1 MQRTIFCVISMVLLT
16 ILLGPGGCA
25 PAPDTGWQWKQFQ
38 IPFDVM
44 NFLNGTGP
52 HKFPVKDARVTAV
65 RKGRRFE
72 FTVFYLPGQRQQPK
86 GRWAWIMVTTP
97 QQVYS
102 HLNGSGP
109 SQRSAAVEDARI
121 CVAWTNDHAEYYI
134 FYKPGQTG
142 EAVVPWEW
150 RKLTA
155 LDEVADFL
163 NGNGTGHGPASTA
176 RIAALEKNG
185 TFEYHLFFK
194 RGAGMGKVAGWKEQK
209 NSPGPDD
216 VANYLNGREPYTQPE
231 KDAEICAVSSGENT
245 IYHVFPNTTRSPSN
259 G

>member
-1 MQRTIFCVISMVLLT
+1 MQRTIFCVVSMLLLT
-16 ILLGPGGCA
+16 ILLGPVGCA

-52 HKFPVKDARVTAV
+52 HQFPVKDARVTAV
-65 RKGRRFE
+65 RKGRQYE
-72 FTVFYLPGQRQQPK
+72 FTVFYLPGQTEQPK
-86 GRWAWIMVTTP
+86 GRWAWMMVTTP
-97 QQVYS
+97 EQVYS

-109 SQRSAAVEDARI
+109 SQRPTAVEDARI
-121 CVAWTNDHAEYYI
+121 CAAWENDHAEYFI
-134 FYKPGQTG
+134 FYKTGPPGLSL
-142 EAVVPWEW
+142 ASWEW

-155 LDEVADFL
+155 VGDVVDFL
-163 NGNGTGHGPASTA
+163 NGKSPGRGPSFAVSIA

-194 RGAGMGKVAGWKEQK
+194 RGAGLGYVVTWKEQK
-209 NSPGPDD
+209 VSPGPDD
-216 VANYLNGREPYTQPE
+216 AVNYLNGREPYKQPV
-231 KDAEICAVSSGENT
+231 KNIEICAVSSGENAV
-245 IYHVFPNTTRSPSN
+245 YHIFPNQS